1 MLPEDSG
8 PTEVESPVDTPRLN
22 VGTGVVYFDPE
33 PAGPDCFRHVT
44 ATGPEII
51 DPRTHDWWAPVTLPG
66 GAVDLLPSILIVRV
80 DDENTAP

>member
-1 MLPEDSG
+1 M
-8 PTEVESPVDTPRLN
+8 DTPRLN

-33 PAGPDCFRHVT
+33 PSVADFFCRAT

-51 DPRTHDWWAPVTLPG
+51 DPRTHDWWAPVRLSD

-80 DDENTAP
+80 DDGNTAV